1 MSKIV
6 VNLNEPTESNISPP
20 AENAP
25 NFGDYQKPQ
34 KPSILLKL
42 LKIVGFVLLAVLV
55 IGGIAGFVYWRN
67 LKKTP
72 QYSLALLVDAAR
84 RDDQKTIDE
93 LVDTDAVIDDF
104 VPQITDKAVELYG
117 RGLAPATIQKIAQAA
132 APFLPAL
139 KERARYELPTL
150 IRDKT
155 QKFENIPFWAIA
167 IGAGKYLDIT
177 QDGDQA
183 FIKSKMPERPLDVTL
198 KKNGDKWQII
208 ALKDDVLA
216 RKIAEK
222 IGQDLISSARRD
234 GIKKAGE
241 KLGVSNLQEILQNSD
256 KIFK

>member
-1 MSKIV
+1 MSRQRAKFRRQRKM
-6 VNLNEPTESNISPP
+6 L
-20 AENAP
+20 P

-139 KERARYELPTL
+139 KETR
-150 IRDKT
+150 
-155 QKFENIPFWAIA
+155 
-167 IGAGKYLDIT
+167 
-177 QDGDQA
+177 
-183 FIKSKMPERPLDVTL
+183 
-198 KKNGDKWQII
+198 QI
-208 ALKDDVLA
+208 
-216 RKIAEK
+216 
-222 IGQDLISSARRD
+222 
-234 GIKKAGE
+234 
-241 KLGVSNLQEILQNSD
+241 
-256 KIFK
+256 